1 MDKEIKDIK
10 FYLKTENNE
19 EIINSK
25 SNETNELK
33 DKIALLYEQVENL
46 EKKREEEI
54 DQMTEFNLF
63 DKLRGK
69 GGELGN
75 LNLLIQIN
83 LKEMIIFWQRFQIW
97 KRKQ

>member
-33 DKIALLYEQVENL
+33 DKIALLYEKVENL

-75 LNLLIQIN
+75 LNLLI
-83 LKEMIIFWQRFQIW
+83 
-97 KRKQ
+97 

>member
-33 DKIALLYEQVENL
+33 DKIALLYEKVENL

-63 DKLRGK
+63 DRLRGK

-75 LNLLIQIN
+75 LNLLI
-83 LKEMIIFWQRFQIW
+83 
-97 KRKQ
+97 